1 MARDY
6 IPAPDA
12 DFHIWQNN
20 FVTYVNTHL
29 ADRGL
34 VAGDVAPINTAQATC
49 TTDYLAQTAAQ
60 TAAQAARQAKDD
72 ARAGLEGVIR
82 PLVRQ
87 LQASPD
93 VDNAERA
100 AMGITVPDK
109 ELSPKG
115 GPPTSRPVVR
125 VNTSQWLQH
134 TIHFADESTPTSKA
148 KPDGVMGAEI
158 WVKVATVGQP
168 PPADPKELTFL
179 AVDTRTPYLASFE
192 GADAGKTAH
201 YMLRWVSTT
210 GEKGPWSETASAT
223 VGA

>member
-6 IPAPDA
+6 VPSPDG

-20 FVTYVNTHL
+20 FVTYVNAHL
-29 ADRGL
+29 ADLGL
-34 VAGDVAPINTAQATC
+34 IAGDVAPVNAAQATW
-49 TTDYLAQTAAQ
+49 TTDYPAHTAAQ

-72 ARAGLEGVIR
+72 ARAGLEGTIR
-82 PLVRQ
+82 PLARR

-109 ELSPKG
+109 ELSPTG

-125 VNTSQWLQH
+125 VDTSQRLQH

-148 KPDGVMGAEI
+148 KPDGVMGAEV
-158 WVKVATVGQP
+158 WVKVSPAGDP

-179 AVDTRTPYLASFE
+179 AVDTRTPYTTDFE
-192 GADAGKTAH
+192 GADAAKTAH

-210 GEKGPWSETASAT
+210 GEKGPWSETPSAT
-223 VGA
+223 ISA